1 MREPP
6 QLAGDRII
14 GALEASFGLR
24 VAVVQFLPLGNDSA
38 SWSFKVQT
46 TQGPSYFLKVRG
58 VARPTPAEVQAAPAG
73 AEGAGPGGAPD
84 PAVGAAVP
92 SYLHGQGVPNVLA
105 PVTTNAGAPYV
116 LVDRFAL
123 ALYPLLE
130 ARPGVEVGLSPGQWW
145 LLGASV
151 RRIHDV
157 ALTPQLTSLVGREA
171 FRPRRRELLPRLQAL
186 LASADQ
192 RDPVTRELAEVW
204 HAREDIIHTL
214 AEQADELGRQ
224 LASERFPLVLCHA
237 DLHTWNVLVDADQQ
251 VWIVDWD
258 EAILAPKERD
268 LMFVIGGIDRR
279 LVRPGD
285 TERFLQGYGEATINQ
300 RLLAYYRIAWAVQ
313 DIAAF
318 GEEALMMPELGE
330 ESRRDAL
337 SGFAGLFD
345 PDGIVHLAGASGTID
360 PTPA

>member
-6 QLAGDRII
+6 RIADDRII
-14 GALEASFGLR
+14 GALEAGFGLR
-24 VAVVQFLPLGNDSA
+24 VAVLEFLPLGNDSA
-38 SWSFKVQT
+38 SWSFRVQAA
-46 TQGPSYFLKVRG
+46 QGPSYFLKVRA
-58 VARPTPAEVQAAPAG
+58 VPASPAG
-73 AEGAGPGGAPD
+73 GGAHGGPVG

-92 SYLHGQGVPNVLA
+92 SYLHGQGAPNVLA
-105 PVTTNAGAPYV
+105 PVTTSAGAPYV

-130 ARPGVEVGLSPGQWW
+130 ASPGAQVGLSPGQWR

-151 RRIHDV
+151 RRVHDV
-157 ALTPQLTSLVGREA
+157 PLTPQLTSLVGREA
-171 FRPRRRELLPRLQAL
+171 FRPRRRELIPRLQAL
-186 LASADQ
+186 LASPDQ

-204 HAREDIIHTL
+204 RARQDIIHTL
-214 AEQADELGRQ
+214 GEQADELGRQ
-224 LASERFPLVLCHA
+224 LAGERFPLVLCHA

-251 VWIVDWD
+251 LWIVDWD

-279 LVRPGD
+279 LVRPRD
-285 TERFLQGYGEATINQ
+285 TEHFLQGYGEATIDQ

-318 GEEALMMPELGE
+318 GQEALMMPELGE
-330 ESRRDAL
+330 ESRRDAV
-337 SGFAGLFD
+337 SFFAGLFH
-345 PDGIVHLAGASGTID
+345 PDGIVDLASASGTVD